1 MEIRGK
7 IIRTTEIRRGTSSS
21 GNSWAAKDY
30 LIEEV
35 GKEYPKSCAFTVF
48 GEDRINNLAIREGM
62 VGTVSLD
69 IHAREYNGKFYNDI
83 RAWRFMPEAPD
94 AQSQPQ
100 PQPQPQ
106 PQSQSQDLPF

>member
-1 MEIRGK
+1 MEFRGK
-7 IIRTTEIRRGTSSS
+7 IIKTAEIRRGVSSS

-35 GKEYPKSCAFTVF
+35 GAEYPRSCAFTVF

-62 VGTVSLD
+62 IGVASLD

-83 RAWRFMPEAPD
+83 KAWKFIPESLD
-94 AQSQPQ
+94 EAQRQPR
-100 PQPQPQ
+100 PAKGA
-106 PQSQSQDLPF
+106 QDLPF